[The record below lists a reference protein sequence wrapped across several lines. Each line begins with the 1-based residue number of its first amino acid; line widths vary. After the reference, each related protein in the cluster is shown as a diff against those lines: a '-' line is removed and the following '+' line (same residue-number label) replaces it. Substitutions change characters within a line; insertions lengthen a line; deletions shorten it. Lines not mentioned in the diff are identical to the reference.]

1 MDLMTETPELIESP
15 LSREEL
21 AMRYRE
27 LCEDPRF
34 NNVPGK
40 IELDVWGRIVM
51 SPPPSNYHGAMQFTL
66 GARLASLGGRC
77 FVEASVVTGAGLFVA
92 DVAWAS
98 PDFMCAHG
106 FQTPFTQAPEIC
118 VEVVSPSNSKPE
130 LAEKRQAYL
139 ATGAEEVW
147 LVFTKS
153 KRVEMHNKQG
163 LIPTSRY
170 PVDLAGIFE

>member
-1 MDLMTETPELIESP
+1 MDLMTETPELIEAP

-21 AMRYRE
+21 AVRYRE
-27 LCEDPRF
+27 LCEDPRY

-40 IELDVWGRIVM
+40 IELDVWGRMVM

-77 FVEASVVTGAGLFVA
+77 LVEASVVTGAGLFVA

-98 PDFMCAHG
+98 ADFMRAHG

-130 LAEKRQAYL
+130 LAEKRRAYL

-153 KRVEMHNKQG
+153 KRVEIHNKQG

>member
-1 MDLMTETPELIESP
+1 MNVMTEAPELIEAP

-40 IELDVWGRIVM
+40 IELDVWGRMVM

-66 GARLASLGGRC
+66 GARLAGLGGRC
-77 FVEASVVTGAGLFVA
+77 FVEASVVTDAGLFVI

-98 PDFMCAHG
+98 ADFMRVHG
-106 FQTPFTQAPEIC
+106 FETPFTQAPEIC
-118 VEVVSPSNSKPE
+118 VEVVSPSNTKPE

-139 ATGAEEVW
+139 ATGAQEVW

-153 KRVEMHNKQG
+153 KRVEIHTKQG
-163 LIPTSRY
+163 LASTSRY

>member
-1 MDLMTETPELIESP
+1 MDLMTETPELIEVP
-15 LSREEL
+15 LSKEEL
-21 AMRYRE
+21 GVRYRK

-34 NNVPGK
+34 NNIPGK
-40 IELDVWGRIVM
+40 IELDVWGRMVM

-66 GARLASLGGRC
+66 GTRLAVLGGRC
-77 FVEASVVTGAGLFVA
+77 FVEASVVTDRGLFVA

-98 PDFMCAHG
+98 ADFMHVHG
-106 FQTPFTQAPEIC
+106 FETPFTQAPEIC

-130 LAEKRQAYL
+130 LQEKRHAYI
-139 ATGAEEVW
+139 ASGAEEVW
-147 LVFTKS
+147 LVFTHS
-153 KRVEMHNKQG
+153 KRVEIHSKRG

>member
-1 MDLMTETPELIESP
+1 MNVMTEAPELIEAP

-40 IELDVWGRIVM
+40 IELDVWGRMVM

-66 GARLASLGGRC
+66 GARLAGLGGRC
-77 FVEASVVTGAGLFVA
+77 FVEASVVTDAGLFVI

-98 PDFMCAHG
+98 ADFMQVHG
-106 FQTPFTQAPEIC
+106 FETPFTQAPEIC
-118 VEVVSPSNSKPE
+118 VEVVSPSNTKPE

-139 ATGAEEVW
+139 ATGAQEVW

-153 KRVEMHNKQG
+153 KRVEIHTKQG
-163 LIPTSRY
+163 LASTSRY